1 MPSKL
6 GAQIRAARLKKGIK
20 LRELARA
27 IGKSPA
33 FITRLECDEEFPA
46 ALPDTLKAI
55 AALLDLESDAVLI
68 AAGRT
73 SEMAP
78 PKNTIEVA
86 LYRKVQAMSR
96 KDQQELLKH
105 LEEKRRKSQ

>member
-6 GAQIRAARLKKGIK
+6 GAQIRAARLKKGLK

-33 FITRLECDEEFPA
+33 FITRLECDDEFPA

-55 AALLDLESDAVLI
+55 AELVGLEPDAVLI

-73 SEMAP
+73 EDLAP
-78 PKNTIEVA
+78 PKNSVEVA
-86 LYRKVQAMSR
+86 LYRKVQALSR
-96 KDQQELLKH
+96 KEQEKLLKH
-105 LEEKRRKSQ
+105 LDDGTSR